1 MKNSKRVYK
10 SNYLRN
16 VICRVDFLNEVSE
29 LRNSIPLNLS
39 SKIKTLFPITEPKT
53 IAFISESVEF
63 KGGKKKKGEKTIQT
77 AREWNFYTKNRD
89 KHLCITNDTL
99 FIDIKTYKSF
109 ANLKRFFINPVA
121 YAFEVLK
128 GLEIKRFGLRYINR
142 IELNEK
148 DPFNWSSYLNKDLLS
163 IFAIPKNKSK
173 ISRAF
178 HNLELNYG
186 DYLIKFNYG
195 MYNADYPAPIKRK
208 IFILDFDAFS
218 MRILNENEIRKFLPI
233 FHKQIQSLFEESITD
248 KMRRKLNGG
257 E

>member
-1 MKNSKRVYK
+1 M
-10 SNYLRN
+10 
-16 VICRVDFLNEVSE
+16 
-29 LRNSIPLNLS
+29 
-39 SKIKTLFPITEPKT
+39 
-53 IAFISESVEF
+53 
-63 KGGKKKKGEKTIQT
+63 
-77 AREWNFYTKNRD
+77 
-89 KHLCITNDTL
+89 
-99 FIDIKTYKSF
+99 
-109 ANLKRFFINPVA
+109 
-121 YAFEVLK
+121 
-128 GLEIKRFGLRYINR
+128 
-142 IELNEK
+142 
-148 DPFNWSSYLNKDLLS
+148 NKDLLS